1 MSGGQGDGIALG
13 AEACDGGFDEVAG
26 FEEFRRVCACAD
38 ARGGAG
44 GDDVAWEER
53 HEAADVA
60 DEEGDWEDEVGGG
73 ALLAGVAVDGEGEV
87 EGVGVTGFVG
97 GDEDWAEGSEGVGA
111 FALGPLAAEFFLPC
125 AFADI
130 VHDGEAGDVV
140 EGVGFRDVS
149 GFGAD
154 DDGEFD
160 FPVGF
165 GSAGVDEDGVE
176 GAGPRGGS
184 LLEED
189 GFGGDGGAGFEG
201 VGAVV
206 EADADD
212 FGGSGDRW
220 APADVVGDAWCGGGA
235 GVEPCAE
242 TVDAVVSEEG
252 FVEVGGDGGGV
263 DAFGADEDTWTFI
276 SRGTVSDQSHVDR
289 CCGGIM
295 GATIKANQP

>member
-38 ARGGAG
+38 ARGCAG

-87 EGVGVTGFVG
+87 EGVGVTGFVR
-97 GDEDWAEGSEGVGA
+97 GDEDWAEGS
-111 FALGPLAAEFFLPC
+111 
-125 AFADI
+125 
-130 VHDGEAGDVV
+130 EAGDVV